1 MRIHRVSPAAG
12 DACGGSFAGGGDGP
26 ACGGGAGPST
36 ASGMLPWARGLAIL
50 SRRPFWRLAHI
61 KKVRPG
67 QGPGAQQKKIRDKIA
82 LFFTPVLRLEPTSTS
97 WLRDPFTAVLEALHM
112 NVMT

>member
-1 MRIHRVSPAAG
+1 M
-12 DACGGSFAGGGDGP
+12 GP
-26 ACGGGAGPST
+26 TAVFTCFVRDVAPPYTVLWGPD
-36 ASGMLPWARGLAIL
+36 LIL

-67 QGPGAQQKKIRDKIA
+67 QGPGAQQKEIRDKIA